1 MIYKTLKYFTVL
13 LLVFVC
19 LNSCDKSTSTE
30 TEKQIEKPVP
40 TKVTGTLPVNGE
52 PCSEFEQI
60 PNDDTKVSILFKW
73 NAAQNT
79 VNYDL
84 DVLFNNQ
91 QVASTTVGGLE
102 TTVTLDRGKTYT
114 WTVTSKNES
123 ESTES
128 DTYSFTTPGLAE
140 GNYAPYAAEIST
152 DFNTSAQSLTVNWIG
167 TDEDNDLLIYDVTI
181 TENESVII
189 EETDI
194 SDNSISG
201 IVYSSGTEY
210 SIKVISKDNT
220 GSFSVSEVTVNAP
233 E

>member
-1 MIYKTLKYFTVL
+1 MIYKTLKYFTSL
-13 LLVFVC
+13 LLLFVC
-19 LNSCDKSTSTE
+19 LNSCDKSSATE
-30 TEKQIEKPVP
+30 TEKQVENPVP
-40 TKVTGTLPVNGE
+40 TKATGTLPVNGE
-52 PCSEFEQI
+52 PCSEFEPI

-73 NAAQNT
+73 NVAQNT
-79 VNYDL
+79 INYDL
-84 DVLFNNQ
+84 DVLLNNQ
-91 QVASTTVGGLE
+91 QVASATVAGLE

-114 WTVTSKNES
+114 WKVTSKNE
-123 ESTES
+123 TGNTIS
-128 DTYSFTTPGLAE
+128 DTYSFTTPGISE

-152 DFNTSAQSLTVNWIG
+152 EFNTLTQLLTISWIG
-167 TDEDNDLLIYDVTI
+167 TDEDNDLLTYDVTI

-201 IVYSSGTEY
+201 IEYNSGTEY